1 MLSLA
6 LNLPVPADIAMTGE
20 LNLDGRIC
28 SVASI
33 EEKVLAAKEG
43 GYKHII
49 LPTDNKA
56 QWDNIEQH
64 AHVKENLLVNFV
76 SKYEEIY
83 KIVFLKEDH

>member
-28 SVASI
+28 RLSSRI
-33 EEKVLAAKEG
+33 CRGKVLSATEG

-49 LPTDNKA
+49 LPTNNKA

-83 KIVFLKEDH
+83 KIIF

>member
-6 LNLPVPADIAMTGE
+6 LNLPVPADLAMTGG

-28 SVASI
+28 PVASV

-43 GYKHII
+43 GYKNII

-56 QWDNIEQH
+56 EWDNIEQ
-64 AHVKENLLVNFV
+64 HVKENLLVNFV